1 MQLAQNKIN
10 VDNSTLNTLIKEFKE
25 ECYDV
30 LSLIN
35 QLELSDLSENQRGT
49 ILAELLR
56 KGVPKKDVVLA
67 FHDPQS
73 RKYTDFAIA

>member
-56 KGVPKKDVVLA
+56 KGV
-67 FHDPQS
+67 QMS
-73 RKYTDFAIA
+73 